1 MAYYLTVEKGRVNGK
16 EEYEK
21 LNITKA
27 NCFTRLSK
35 TFKGEGCSLDEID
48 MFTTQFK
55 DETELREYLVSNGF
69 LSNDFK
75 NRKLSVRIKNKQELK
90 KVLYD
95 FLYQKDLEFLL
106 DIDKLIYLIRNKLWE
121 EEDFR
126 FIKAFANHYINYREC
141 NSTAADIRFAA
152 KDSINNGEISY
163 LFHQRDEN
171 GDDIITRMIQLLV
184 YEHFEKSN
192 GKVVYYYDRIKYR
205 NLHSIIAFINNY
217 NKKYNE
223 AEEEKTI
230 LANPVSE
237 VKPEEEIKR
246 RTLSFKKKN
255 KNYVLEDQT
264 SLF

>member
-21 LNITKA
+21 INITKA

-55 DETELREYLVSNGF
+55 DETELREYLVSNGL
-69 LSNDFK
+69 LSNKFK

-95 FLYQKDLEFLL
+95 FLYQKDLEYLL
-106 DIDKLIYLIRNKLWE
+106 DIDKLIHKIKDKLWVE
-121 EEDFR
+121 KDFR
-126 FIKAFANHYINYREC
+126 FIRQFANHYISYREC
-141 NSTAADIRFAA
+141 NSTAADIRFSAI
-152 KDSINNGEISY
+152 DSINTGEISY

-171 GDDIITRMIQLLV
+171 GDDIITRMIQLLI
-184 YEHFEKSN
+184 YENFEKSN
-192 GKVVYYYDRIKYR
+192 GKVVYYYDRVKYR

-217 NKKYNE
+217 DKKYNDV
-223 AEEEKTI
+223 EEEKTV
-230 LANPVSE
+230 LADPVSE
-237 VKPEEEIKR
+237 VKPKDDIKR
-246 RTLSFKKKN
+246 KTLSFKKDN
-255 KNYVLEDQT
+255 KKYVLEDQT